1 MLKIYDCRTFAFE
14 EGTVGST
21 YTTETAQDC
30 LEKCVG
36 MIKCMAYTYEVV
48 SYMIFFILLVNKL
61 KEQM

>member
-14 EGTVGST
+14 EGTVGSK

-48 SYMIFFILLVNKL
+48 T
-61 KEQM
+61 